1 MEEILHEGYMA
12 RFGIPGHLAE
22 VVDGVRFL
30 VHLHRHK
37 FEAACSLC
45 WIQQRRP
52 GSARKKDE
60 KHISQNIY
68 TLVLWHIILL
78 INGK

>member
-1 MEEILHEGYMA
+1 MA
-12 RFGIPGHLAE
+12 RFGILGHFAK

-52 GSARKKDE
+52 GSARKKDVE
-60 KHISQNIY
+60 KPSAITP
-68 TLVLWHIILL
+68 TLWYYGILMEN
-78 INGK
+78 NGNPTVV